1 MRGAGALVALA
12 LVLDGVMAVALL
24 REPAGPVVHPL
35 VPPLT
40 RVDELRD
47 HPLAAAPPAP
57 PDRLRRGVAD
67 VVQATGTPEQR
78 AAVAAFGRP
87 PQGHAHAVEL
97 RMAVEADAVAI
108 AEALGP
114 ARVAAAVAERERL
127 ADAVGE
133 GRLWARAVERVTSPG
148 GP

>member
-1 MRGAGALVALA
+1 MRGLGVLIGLA
-12 LVLDGVMAVALL
+12 LGLDAAMAVALL
-24 REPAGPVVHPL
+24 RAPAGPVVHPL

-87 PQGHAHAVEL
+87 PEGHARAVEL
-97 RMAVEADAVAI
+97 RIAVEADALGI
-108 AEALGP
+108 ADVMGP
-114 ARVAAAVAERERL
+114 ERVAAAVAERERL

-133 GRLWARAVERVTSPG
+133 GRLWARSVERLAPPG